1 MCAEILFVSN
11 DVLVQRSDFQL
22 DDGQVGASLQMEHTN
37 AALEVKIGQAE
48 EENRSLQVR
57 LVPI

>member
-1 MCAEILFVSN
+1 
-11 DVLVQRSDFQL
+11 
-22 DDGQVGASLQMEHTN
+22 MEHTN

-57 LVPI
+57 PVPV